1 MCNVAFTYFIGWLK
15 VYISISVICVIT
27 CYLFTVLSGVLYDSP
42 DLAGT
47 EANEVQVQRT
57 KFVCSICARYRKR
70 SDHICSFDT
79 QITSKMP
86 DETKVIQITN
96 LAPTATKEQMKIL
109 FTFIG
114 KLDEVRM
121 YPERYVNGIMV
132 SKFGIVYSSQR
143 LRAIMGDETMFLLM
157 SNSASFLFF

>member
-1 MCNVAFTYFIGWLK
+1 
-15 VYISISVICVIT
+15 
-27 CYLFTVLSGVLYDSP
+27 
-42 DLAGT
+42 
-47 EANEVQVQRT
+47 
-57 KFVCSICARYRKR
+57 
-70 SDHICSFDT
+70 
-79 QITSKMP
+79 MP

-157 SNSASFLFF
+157 LNSASFLFYENFVILIGPFWLFILKKHG